1 MDIYA
6 LQLWADYVSAKAL
19 PPEPPQMYATLALAG
34 VEVAGLTRVAF
45 TYADPEVI
53 SDTEVQLSN
62 LTAIAFSNTPDGS
75 ADEVWLLD
83 AATGGNRWDSIAIAG
98 GTVTLTDGGNKT
110 FAAGELTQ
118 TIKKTA

>member
-6 LQLWADYVSAKAL
+6 LQLWADYVSAKAI

-45 TYADPEVI
+45 TYADPVVI

-62 LTAIAFSNTPDGS
+62 LTAIAFDNTPDGS
-75 ADEVWLLD
+75 ADQVWVFD
-83 AATGGNRWDSIAIAG
+83 AASGGNRWDSIDITGGAI
-98 GTVTLTDGGNKT
+98 TLVDGGNKT
-110 FAAGELTQ
+110 FAAGEFTQ
-118 TIKKTA
+118 TIRDVA

>member
-1 MDIYA
+1 
-6 LQLWADYVSAKAL
+6 
-19 PPEPPQMYATLALAG
+19 MYATLAFEG
-34 VEVAGLTRVAF
+34 VEVSGLSRVAF
-45 TYADPEVI
+45 TYAEPEVI

-62 LTAIAFSNTPDGS
+62 HTAIALDNTPDGS
-75 ADEVWLLD
+75 ADEVWLFD

-118 TIKKTA
+118 TLKKTA

>member
-34 VEVAGLTRVAF
+34 VEVAGLTRCAF
-45 TYADPEVI
+45 TYADPETI
-53 SDTEVQLSN
+53 SSTEVQLSN
-62 LTAIAFSNTPDGS
+62 STVIAFSNTPDGS
-75 ADEVWLLD
+75 ADEVWLFD
-83 AATGGNRWDSIAIAG
+83 AVTGGNRWDSIDIAG

-110 FAAGELTQ
+110 FAPGEFTQ
-118 TIKKTA
+118 TLRKTA

>member
-34 VEVAGLTRVAF
+34 VEVSGLTRVAF
-45 TYADPEVI
+45 TYADPETI

-62 LTAIAFSNTPDGS
+62 LTAIAFDNTPDGS
-75 ADEVWLLD
+75 ADHVWLFD
-83 AATGGNRWDSIAIAG
+83 AATGGNRWDSIDIAG
-98 GTVTLTDGGNKT
+98 GTVTLVGGGNKT